1 MRCPICD
8 LENVAGAE
16 LCESCGHD
24 LLDSGVPRAR
34 GGMQTRI
41 LKAHLSELVP
51 ESAPQIPPSASV
63 GEAVRLMKEKRHGSV
78 LVVEKQRLVGLFTER
93 EVLLKL
99 AGRTVD
105 LETTPVG
112 LLMIAEPA
120 TLHED
125 DPLCFAVHMMA
136 VRGLRHI
143 PILKSGTEAEPVG
156 VLSIRGV
163 LRYLTEQAL

>member
-1 MRCPICD
+1 MRCPACEID
-8 LENVAGAE
+8 NVAGAE
-16 LCESCGHD
+16 LCENCGQD
-24 LLDSGVPRAR
+24 LLDTGVPRAR

-41 LKAHLSELVP
+41 FKDRVSDLDP
-51 ESAPQIPPSASV
+51 EPAPQIPPSASV

-93 EVLLKL
+93 DVLLKL
-99 AGRTVD
+99 AGRRVD

-112 LLMIAEPA
+112 LLMSAEPA

-125 DPLCFAVHMMA
+125 DPVSFAVHLMA

-143 PILKSGTEAEPVG
+143 PILKTGSEAEPAG
-156 VLSIRGV
+156 VVSIRGV
-163 LRYLTEQAL
+163 LRYLTLL